1 VNRAAWQR
9 WRAALPPLFTERVS
23 RDPDETAEAARRRR
37 RVVAGTSLAGAGLL
51 GLSLSTR
58 PGSQAFYGLTL
69 GTAATWTVG
78 SLASGRLHR
87 GQMPPGHRLRRP
99 TVVPILTGAGAFGVF
114 YGCALVCRRIPV
126 LDQAIGS
133 VLRYAEHGSGPLV
146 LATTLAN
153 GAAEEVFFRGA
164 LYSAIDSGAIDIG
177 RIASGSIFSGPT
189 GRPRPVLTSTA
200 VYMLATVAT
209 RNPALVL
216 ASAAMG
222 TLFGLQ
228 RRASGGIQAPLLT
241 HLTWSTLMLRY
252 LPPLFRSTVRRMDR
266 QPGVSTKVWSP
277 ASNRST
283 SESST

>member
-1 VNRAAWQR
+1 VKRPAWDR
-9 WRAALPPLFTERVS
+9 LRAALPPLLTERVP
-23 RDPDETAEAARRRR
+23 RDPRETAEAARRRR
-37 RVVAGTSLAGAGLL
+37 RMVAGTSLAGAGLL

-58 PGSQAFYGLTL
+58 PDSRAFYGLTL

-99 TVVPILTGAGAFGVF
+99 TVVPVLTGVGAFGLF
-114 YGCALVCRRIPV
+114 YGCALVCKRIPV
-126 LDQAIGS
+126 LDRAIGS

-146 LATTLAN
+146 LAITLAN

-164 LYSAIDSGAIDIG
+164 LYSAIDSGAIDSRAIG
-177 RIASGSIFSGPT
+177 
-189 GRPRPVLTSTA
+189 GRRPVLTSTA
-200 VYMLATVAT
+200 VYMLATGAT

-216 ASAAMG
+216 ASAVMG

-228 RRASGGIQAPLLT
+228 RRASGGIQAPILT

-252 LPPLFRSTVRRMDR
+252 LPPLFRTAVERIDGQAGASTNA
-266 QPGVSTKVWSP
+266 PSA
-277 ASNRST
+277 ASRRST
-283 SESST
+283 SDSST